1 MGKVK
6 HQLEDHQPST
16 TMTIGRAAAAAGL
29 SRKAVRLY
37 ETRGLL
43 PIRTRTA
50 SGYRLFTDAD
60 VARLWFI
67 AAARQLGLHIDQVAE
82 ILTAAHDGQPP
93 CATTRALLDR
103 RIGEIDR
110 VIAELSTLRESLTTA
125 RDTAASATP
134 DTAICPVLENP
145 RLRMVGDA
153 PGSR

>member
-1 MGKVK
+1 MG
-6 HQLEDHQPST
+6 HALHT
-16 TMTIGRAAAAAGL
+16 RA
-29 SRKAVRLY
+29 
-37 ETRGLL
+37 
-43 PIRTRTA
+43 RTA

-60 VARLWFI
+60 VARLRFI

-82 ILTAAHDGQPP
+82 ILTAAHNGQPP

-145 RLRMVGDA
+145 RLRMLGDA